1 MGGRSAVTS
10 INAPKEAIGLPQ
22 SLRFLL
28 AGGFAAFVNWVVRFP
43 LSLVMPFAPAVALAN
58 IIGMVVGFVIY
69 RRYVFPGSRREFSHQ
84 VRDFIIVNLLSMIV
98 VVAVSVIFA
107 DHLLPMMGLAWHT
120 EAIAHAIGIA
130 AGAVSNFFGHRQ
142 FSFARH

>member
-1 MGGRSAVTS
+1 MTGA
-10 INAPKEAIGLPQ
+10 NAQKEVFGLPQ
-22 SLRFLL
+22 SVRFLL

-43 LSLVMPFAPAVALAN
+43 LSAVMPFAPAVAVAN
-58 IIGMVVGFVIY
+58 VIGMIVGFVIY
-69 RRYVFPGSRREFSHQ
+69 RRYVFPGSQREFTHQ

-98 VVAVSVIFA
+98 VVAISVIFA
-107 DHLLPMMGLAWHT
+107 DHLLPILGLTWQV